1 MSLKNGQVLRSHSIS
16 SGVAVKSEKPV
27 FRKKIWV
34 YGECVERH
42 ETHEGELQ
50 DSDCSIPE

>member
-34 YGECVERH
+34 YGECVERY
-42 ETHEGELQ
+42 ETHEEELQ
-50 DSDCSIPE
+50 DSDRSIPE